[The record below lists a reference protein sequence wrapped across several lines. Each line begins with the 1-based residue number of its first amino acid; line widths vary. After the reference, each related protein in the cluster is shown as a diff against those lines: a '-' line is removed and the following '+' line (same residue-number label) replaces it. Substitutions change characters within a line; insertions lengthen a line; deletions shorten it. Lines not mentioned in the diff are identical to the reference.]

1 MKDEPAE
8 AEVIEHVEPV
18 EPVEPIP
25 TPARRAPRST
35 PRAYRDLDAIPDD
48 FD

>member
-8 AEVIEHVEPV
+8 LEHPV
-18 EPVEPIP
+18 APVPVEPIP
-25 TPARRAPRST
+25 APTRRASPRT
-35 PRAYRDLDAIPDD
+35 YRDLDAIPDD